1 MEIEDKQAFYKFMIA
16 GKTMLEAATEGD
28 LQKFE
33 KAFYTCEYRQLCYWH
48 VQQCLKEAVKHRHL
62 FLIEH
67 IIEDMGLNIYHEA
80 FYGFFHTFVFMCTMA
95 TEEVDIEVNRQIVR
109 YLCKASGKEG
119 IDYMDKLNSSTVL
132 HKVCEELTDLVMVES
147 IVAAGA
153 DVNAVNND
161 NELPLTFI
169 KARREKDPEN
179 EVLEDIEW
187 FLEKKGAV
195 DDWHKIPRE

>member
-1 MEIEDKQAFYKFMIA
+1 M
-16 GKTMLEAATEGD
+16 
-28 LQKFE
+28 
-33 KAFYTCEYRQLCYWH
+33 
-48 VQQCLKEAVKHRHL
+48 
-62 FLIEH
+62 
-67 IIEDMGLNIYHEA
+67 
-80 FYGFFHTFVFMCTMA
+80 
-95 TEEVDIEVNRQIVR
+95 
-109 YLCKASGKEG
+109 
-119 IDYMDKLNSSTVL
+119 
-132 HKVCEELTDLVMVES
+132 CEELTDLVMVES